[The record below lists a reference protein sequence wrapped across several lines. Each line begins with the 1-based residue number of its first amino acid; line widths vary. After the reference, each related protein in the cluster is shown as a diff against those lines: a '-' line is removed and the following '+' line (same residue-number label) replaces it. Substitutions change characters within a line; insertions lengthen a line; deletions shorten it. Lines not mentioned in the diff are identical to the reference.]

1 VVHGV
6 SLGSGLVK
14 IGTFEEQEW
23 LPLVS
28 EGTFLLKGVKITF
41 VFQRGLSLLENAPN
55 RSACL
60 SG

>member
-1 VVHGV
+1 M

-41 VFQRGLSLLENAPN
+41 VFQWSLSLLENAPN